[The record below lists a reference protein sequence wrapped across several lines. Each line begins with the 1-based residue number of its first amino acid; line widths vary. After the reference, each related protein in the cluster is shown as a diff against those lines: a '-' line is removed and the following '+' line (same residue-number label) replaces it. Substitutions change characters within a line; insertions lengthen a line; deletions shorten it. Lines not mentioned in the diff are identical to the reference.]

1 MQIIGV
7 YPPTTKAFFSSSA
20 FCFCSL
26 WAQIKKSTQPFIHS
40 LQEALAPSLCKP
52 NIWGWDQLI
61 KAGGRGGG
69 VLVPRWS
76 SVSCRV
82 GGRGQWKGFQTS
94 ECPVGSRPSSHLHL
108 WTTGQA
114 ESIGLLCGQTIL
126 QCPSHCTHRKKY
138 MARKWS
144 VISESFCVTLSAA
157 WLYTITVLTHM
168 IFGWLANAS
177 SLGVASAGWAP
188 EWLTWRSSP
197 WSHQLCRLCSSPGL
211 HCQSTMGEYA
221 LKSKIRMDKE
231 LELWAQRC
239 FELTWLHKPKCRTH
253 E

>member
-1 MQIIGV
+1 
-7 YPPTTKAFFSSSA
+7 
-20 FCFCSL
+20 
-26 WAQIKKSTQPFIHS
+26 
-40 LQEALAPSLCKP
+40 
-52 NIWGWDQLI
+52 
-61 KAGGRGGG
+61 
-69 VLVPRWS
+69 
-76 SVSCRV
+76 
-82 GGRGQWKGFQTS
+82 
-94 ECPVGSRPSSHLHL
+94 
-108 WTTGQA
+108 
-114 ESIGLLCGQTIL
+114 
-126 QCPSHCTHRKKY
+126 

-144 VISESFCVTLSAA
+144 IVISESFCVTLSAD

-197 WSHQLCRLCSSPGL
+197 WSHQLCRLCSSPGR

-239 FELTWLHKPKCRTH
+239 FELRWLHKPKCLTAGHTDMTSGLLLAWIKIPVYWMDGGINIKSYMAECDSIKCSWAWPLVLPALVRVRRPGTVDVPLSPLCRLLFSTAFMFSCSAASSAYWIPWGWLSCASGGALPNLPLCMWTGAEDKITKAH
-253 E
+253 VRFMGYHAQT